1 MKFRV
6 YNQSSSKNSTFKEM
20 TQAGSCF
27 SDLNTPLRHQRVQ
40 KRVSSRDCGSCLYS
54 PPSLSKEEVVEEEG
68 EEEVGVRGR
77 GGEIEI

>member
-1 MKFRV
+1 LPT
-6 YNQSSSKNSTFKEM
+6 N
-20 TQAGSCF
+20 
-27 SDLNTPLRHQRVQ
+27 
-40 KRVSSRDCGSCLYS
+40 S